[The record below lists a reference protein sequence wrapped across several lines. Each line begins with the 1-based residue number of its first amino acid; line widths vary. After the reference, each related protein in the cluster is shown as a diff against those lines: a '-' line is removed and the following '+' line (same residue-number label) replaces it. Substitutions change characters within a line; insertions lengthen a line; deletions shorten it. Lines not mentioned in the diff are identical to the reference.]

1 MSKTLTALCLC
12 LHAVAALAAEPG
24 PVSLKSSR
32 TTIEFDRARAGAVV
46 SLTDNST
53 HTEFINKDAA
63 QDLFAIAWTRPGDT
77 SGKQERLTGHDAK
90 NVHWEVTE
98 RSVTAVFERL
108 GGHDLTVTCL
118 VSADP
123 ARDDVRWQL
132 HASGEAPLVLER
144 IDFPILDLRA
154 PLEADG
160 ASDTVVT
167 GLTKGGVFHQPAK
180 WKTGQGLSF
189 PQPGSLAAQFGC
201 YYSARAGLVSH
212 TCDSRGFPKTLDLHR
227 TADGLRWM
235 WQRRCYHPMKQ
246 PFELGYEIST
256 ATFTSQT
263 PGEPADWRDGADLY
277 KQWALQQ
284 PWCAVP
290 FAQRTDVPD
299 WMKSG
304 PAMIRFSRD
313 WLGRPERVEGWLDD
327 YWKKHFPKT
336 PLIVAL
342 WGWERVGSWVSPKYF
357 PPYPSEEGF
366 KRVVAAARKAD
377 GHAFPWPSGYYWNVE
392 YQQNPDGTFQWN
404 DWDDFNATGL
414 PHALIERDG
423 TPLVRKLPWLEGGR
437 NAVLCRGDAWT
448 RQWFNRNA
456 VTLMQLGCD
465 MVQVDQVV
473 GGLAPG
479 GGECYSTQ
487 HCHPPGLG
495 VWDAEAFADQLRSL
509 AAECRGVQP
518 DAVLSI
524 EEPQEL
530 FNHLIGVQD
539 YRDGQSQR
547 WPSLPETTHAS
558 VFGYLYHEYLP
569 VFQSNP
575 VSGDLKML
583 AYCAVT
589 GQIPHWVPHWPVS
602 PSPALVGGDF
612 EEWSEEE
619 PAGWQRV
626 SGWQGTNYV
635 GLPYRDDSVKSHG
648 TASMRLENRLE
659 SDIVQVSQNVSVGPG
674 HLEPGHTYRL
684 RARMKVESLAKPN
697 AVNLAALTSKLGS
710 KGSWRIPLPGPGDW
724 SEGSVEFTMPDEATF
739 LRIMI
744 HVSGTCRLWI
754 DDVVLEE
761 RVDDRW
767 EPLIQPGSP
776 PEHEFVEQWVRL
788 FHGEGRPY
796 LLLGTMIHPPRL
808 LAPLPPAGERPPMD
822 PVMTGAFRAPDGS
835 EAAVV
840 ANATAEPQEV
850 QLQWQGRVHNL
861 QMAPSSLRL
870 VR

>member
-495 VWDAEAFADQLRSL
+495 V
-509 AAECRGVQP
+509 
-518 DAVLSI
+518 
-524 EEPQEL
+524 
-530 FNHLIGVQD
+530 
-539 YRDGQSQR
+539 
-547 WPSLPETTHAS
+547 
-558 VFGYLYHEYLP
+558 
-569 VFQSNP
+569 
-575 VSGDLKML
+575 
-583 AYCAVT
+583 
-589 GQIPHWVPHWPVS
+589 
-602 PSPALVGGDF
+602 
-612 EEWSEEE
+612 
-619 PAGWQRV
+619 
-626 SGWQGTNYV
+626 
-635 GLPYRDDSVKSHG
+635 
-648 TASMRLENRLE
+648 
-659 SDIVQVSQNVSVGPG
+659 
-674 HLEPGHTYRL
+674 
-684 RARMKVESLAKPN
+684 
-697 AVNLAALTSKLGS
+697 
-710 KGSWRIPLPGPGDW
+710 
-724 SEGSVEFTMPDEATF
+724 
-739 LRIMI
+739 
-744 HVSGTCRLWI
+744 
-754 DDVVLEE
+754 
-761 RVDDRW
+761 
-767 EPLIQPGSP
+767 
-776 PEHEFVEQWVRL
+776 
-788 FHGEGRPY
+788 
-796 LLLGTMIHPPRL
+796 
-808 LAPLPPAGERPPMD
+808 
-822 PVMTGAFRAPDGS
+822 
-835 EAAVV
+835 
-840 ANATAEPQEV
+840 
-850 QLQWQGRVHNL
+850 
-861 QMAPSSLRL
+861 
-870 VR
+870 